1 MGEPHED
8 YPKKNYDLIGMEAST
23 LQSSQKDRGST
34 TPFVDADIKHDVTAV
49 PYSKE
54 TSNLIDNHSSVTVPI
69 SHSRGQEF
77 AGGNNESVDEDED
90 MSQYDVTELLV
101 G

>member
-8 YPKKNYDLIGMEAST
+8 YQKKLYDLIGTEAST

-34 TPFVDADIKHDVTAV
+34 TPFVDASIKHDVTAV
-49 PYSKE
+49 PNSKE
-54 TSNLIDNHSSVTVPI
+54 TSNLIDNRSSITVPI
-69 SHSRGQEF
+69 RHSRGQEF
-77 AGGNNESVDEDED
+77 AGGNESVDEDED